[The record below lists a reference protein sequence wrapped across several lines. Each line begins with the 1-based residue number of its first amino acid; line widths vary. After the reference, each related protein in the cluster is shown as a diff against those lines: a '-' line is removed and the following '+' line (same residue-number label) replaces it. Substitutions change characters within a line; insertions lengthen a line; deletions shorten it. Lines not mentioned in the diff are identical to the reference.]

1 MNSRFNYLSIT
12 EAEAKSGL
20 RLVLTRDVPGPW
32 SESAKA
38 IFRLRNVEYQPVEQH
53 GGRDNAELVA
63 WTGHRNAP
71 IALYNEE
78 PPRVRWQEILDLAER
93 LGSGPSLY
101 PGDIQDRVEMVGLAS
116 EICNEGGLAWHA
128 RMLMLNMTYQAHGD
142 VVFEKNP
149 MFREYGFSDQAVSNA
164 VTRVEQILGYLT
176 GIIKSQQEKGSI
188 YLVGNTLTAAD
199 VYWACF
205 SNMLEA
211 LPPEQNPMPDSLRK
225 GWSALA
231 AGISGY
237 DPVLIE
243 QRNAIFDKHLW
254 LPLEF

>member
-1 MNSRFNYLSIT
+1 MHYLSIP
-12 EAEAKSGL
+12 EARTKSGL

-38 IFRLRNVEYQPVEQH
+38 IFRVRNVQYIAVEQH
-53 GGRDNAELVA
+53 GGRDNPELVA

-71 IALYNEE
+71 IALYNDE

-101 PGDIQDRVEMVGLAS
+101 PGGIQDRVDMVGLAS
-116 EICNEGGLAWHA
+116 EICNEGGFAWHA

-149 MFREYGFSDQAVSNA
+149 MFKEYGFSEQAVADA
-164 VTRVEQILGYLT
+164 VVRVEQILDYMAAT
-176 GIIKSQQEKGSI
+176 IKTQREKDSI
-188 YLVGNTLTAAD
+188 YLVGDSLTAAD

-211 LPPEQNPMPDSLRK
+211 LPPELNPMPDSLRK
-225 GWSALA
+225 GWGALA
-231 AGISGY
+231 TGISGY
-237 DPVLIE
+237 DPVVIE
-243 QRNAIFDKHLW
+243 QRNTIFEKHLW

>member
-1 MNSRFNYLSIT
+1 VDYLSV
-12 EAEAKSGL
+12 ADARNLPGL
-20 RLVLTRDVPGPW
+20 RLVLTRGVPGPW
-32 SESAKA
+32 GEAAKA
-38 IFRLRNVEYQPVEQH
+38 ILRLRNVPFTPVEQH
-53 GGRDNAELVA
+53 GGRHNPELVA

-71 IALYNEE
+71 IAMYENE

-101 PGDIQDRVEMVGLAS
+101 PDAVADRVTMVGISS

-128 RMLMLNMTYQAHGD
+128 RLLMQNMTYKVHGD

-149 MFREYGFSDQAVSNA
+149 MFREYGFSPERVAAAAARIEAILAFLADRIRTQRAAGSN
-164 VTRVEQILGYLT
+164 
-176 GIIKSQQEKGSI
+176 
-188 YLVGNTLTAAD
+188 YLVGDRLTAAD

-205 SNMLEA
+205 SNMLQA
-211 LPPEQNPMPDSLRK
+211 LPPDLNPMPESLRI

-237 DPVLIE
+237 DGILIE
-243 QRNAIFDKHLW
+243 QRDLTFANHLW

>member
-1 MNSRFNYLSIT
+1 MKYLT
-12 EAEAKSGL
+12 VAEARDADGL

-38 IFRLRNVEYQPVEQH
+38 VFRWHNVDFQPVEQH
-53 GGRDNAELVA
+53 GGRNNPELVA

-71 IALYNEE
+71 IAVYRNE

-101 PGDIQDRVEMVGLAS
+101 PADINDRMKMVGIAS
-116 EICNEGGLAWHA
+116 EICNESGLAWQA
-128 RMLMLNMTYQAHGD
+128 RILMLNAAYQRHGD

-149 MFREYGFSDQAVSNA
+149 MFEEYRFSPEAVDAAAARAESILAMLADQ
-164 VTRVEQILGYLT
+164 
-176 GIIKSQQEKGSI
+176 IKAQQAAGSI
-188 YLVGNTLTAAD
+188 YLVGNSMSAAD
-199 VYWACF
+199 IYWAYF
-205 SNMLEA
+205 SNMLQA
-211 LPPEQNPMPDSLRK
+211 LPPDVNPMPDSLRA
-225 GWSALA
+225 GWSMLA
-231 AGISGY
+231 KGISGY

-243 QRNAIFDKHLW
+243 QRDRIFEKHLW

>member
-1 MNSRFNYLSIT
+1 MNYLT
-12 EAEAKSGL
+12 VEDAKTRTGL
-20 RLVLTRDVPGPW
+20 RLALTRDVPGPW

-38 IFRLRNVEYQPVEQH
+38 ILRTRGVDYIAVEQH
-53 GGRDNAELVA
+53 GGRENNELVA

-71 IALYNEE
+71 IAMYNDE

-101 PGDIQDRVEMVGLAS
+101 PQDINDRITMVGLSS

-142 VVFEKNP
+142 KVFDKNP
-149 MFREYGFSDQAVSNA
+149 MFKEYGFSEQAVSDA
-164 VTRVEQILGYLT
+164 IVRIEQILARLT
-176 GIIKSQQEKGSI
+176 EQIKHQRSLGSI
-188 YLVGNTLTAAD
+188 YLVGDSLTALD
-199 VYWACF
+199 IYWACF

-211 LPPEQNPMPDSLRK
+211 LPPEKNPMPDSLRM

-237 DPVLIE
+237 DVILIE
-243 QRNAIFDKHLW
+243 QRDLIFEKHLW

>member
-1 MNSRFNYLSIT
+1 MHYASID
-12 EAEAKSGL
+12 EARAATGL

-38 IFRLRNVEYQPVEQH
+38 IFRTKGVEYLAVEQH
-53 GGRDNAELVA
+53 GGRRNEELVA

-71 IALYNEE
+71 IAMYNDE

-101 PGDIQDRVEMVGLAS
+101 PDNITDRIRMVGLAS

-149 MFREYGFSDQAVSNA
+149 MFNEYGFSEQAVATA
-164 VTRVEQILGYLT
+164 VARIEQILAHLT
-176 GIIKSQQEKGSI
+176 DLIRQQRAKDSI
-188 YLVGNTLTAAD
+188 YLIGDSLSAVD
-199 VYWACF
+199 IYWACF

-243 QRNAIFDKHLW
+243 QRNVIFEKHLW

>member
-1 MNSRFNYLSIT
+1 MEYLTVS
-12 EAEAKSGL
+12 EARDRHGL

-38 IFRLRNVEYQPVEQH
+38 LLRWHNVDYLPVEQI
-53 GGRDNAELVA
+53 GGRRNEELVE

-71 IALYNEE
+71 IALYNDE

-101 PGDIQDRVEMVGLAS
+101 PADIRDRIQMVGICS

-128 RMLMLNMTYQAHGD
+128 RMLMLNVTYESHGD

-149 MFREYGFSDQAVSNA
+149 MFKEYGFSPAAVITA
-164 VTRVEQILGYLT
+164 LDRVKQILSYLT
-176 GIIKSQQEKGSI
+176 ETITRQKQQGSI
-188 YLVGNTLTAAD
+188 YLVGDSMTAAD
-199 VYWACF
+199 IYWACF

-211 LPPEQNPMPDSLRK
+211 LPPGDCPLPDYLRQ
-225 GWSALA
+225 GWSTLA
-231 AGISGY
+231 KSIGEY
-237 DPVLIE
+237 DRVLIE
-243 QRNAIFDKHLW
+243 QRDRIFEQHLW
-254 LPLEF
+254 LPMDF

>member
-1 MNSRFNYLSIT
+1 MNATFSYCNI
-12 EAEAKSGL
+12 AEAKTKTGL

-38 IFRLRNVEYQPVEQH
+38 IFRLRNVDYTAVEQH

-71 IALYNEE
+71 IALYNDE
-78 PPRVRWQEILDLAER
+78 PPRVRWQELLDLAER

-101 PGDIQDRVEMVGLAS
+101 PADIQNRIDMVGLSS
-116 EICNEGGLAWHA
+116 EICNEGGFAWHA

-149 MFREYGFSDQAVSNA
+149 MFREYGFSEQAVKDA
-164 VTRVEQILGYLT
+164 VARVEQILDYMTTL
-176 GIIKSQQEKGSI
+176 IKSQQQKDSI
-188 YLVGNTLTAAD
+188 YLIGDTLTAAD
-199 VYWACF
+199 VHWASF

-211 LPPEQNPMPDSLRK
+211 LPPEQNPMPNSLRK

-231 AGISGY
+231 AGISRY

-243 QRNAIFDKHLW
+243 QRNSIFEKHLW

>member
-1 MNSRFNYLSIT
+1 MHYLT
-12 EAEAKSGL
+12 TAEAKPLTGL

-32 SESAKA
+32 SEAAKA
-38 IFRLRNVEYQPVEQH
+38 VLRWHNVEYQPVEQI

-71 IALYNEE
+71 IAMYNDE

-101 PGDIQDRVEMVGLAS
+101 PEDINDRIRCIGIAS

-149 MFREYGFSDQAVSNA
+149 MFHEYGFSEAAVAAA
-164 VTRVEQILGYLT
+164 VERIEQILGQLT
-176 GIIKSQQEKGSI
+176 ETIKAQQSAGSI
-188 YLVGNTLTAAD
+188 YLVGNNISAAD
-199 VYWACF
+199 IYWACF
-205 SNMLEA
+205 SNMLQA
-211 LPPEQNPMPDSLRK
+211 LPQEVNPMPDSVRQ

-243 QRNAIFDKHLW
+243 QRDAIFAKHLW

>member
-1 MNSRFNYLSIT
+1 MDYLSI
-12 EAEAKSGL
+12 ADAKTKNGL

-38 IFRLRNVEYQPVEQH
+38 VLRTRNVEYLAVEQH
-53 GGRDNAELVA
+53 GGRDNRELVA

-71 IALYNEE
+71 IALYNDE
-78 PPRVRWQEILDLAER
+78 PARVRWQEILDLAER
-93 LGSGPSLY
+93 LGTGPSLY
-101 PGDIQDRVEMVGLAS
+101 PEDIADRIKMVGLSS

-149 MFREYGFSDQAVSNA
+149 MFREYGFSEQAVFDA
-164 VTRVEQILGYLT
+164 IARVEQILGHLT
-176 GIIKSQQEKGSI
+176 ATIKSQQARGSV
-188 YLVGNTLTAAD
+188 YLVGDSLTAAD
-199 VYWACF
+199 IYWACF

-211 LPPEQNPMPDSLRK
+211 LSPEKNPMPDSLRQ
-225 GWSALA
+225 GWGALA
-231 AGISGY
+231 KGIGDY
-237 DPVLIE
+237 DPILIE
-243 QRNAIFDKHLW
+243 QRDAIFEKHLW

>member
-1 MNSRFNYLSIT
+1 MQYLT
-12 EAEAKSGL
+12 VEQAKQESGL

-32 SESAKA
+32 SEAAKA
-38 IFRLRNVEYQPVEQH
+38 VFRWHNVAFKPIEQI

-71 IALYNEE
+71 IALLDNE

-101 PGDIQDRVEMVGLAS
+101 PADIEPRIRAVGIAS

-128 RMLMLNMTYQAHGD
+128 RMLMLNMTYQAYGD
-142 VVFEKNP
+142 VVFDKNP
-149 MFREYGFSDQAVSNA
+149 MFREYGFSEESVTSAVN
-164 VTRVEQILGYLT
+164 RIEQILGYLAET
-176 GIIKSQQEKGSI
+176 IHTQRSAGSP
-188 YLVGNTLTAAD
+188 YLVGDSFSAAD
-199 VYWACF
+199 LYWAYF
-205 SNMLEA
+205 SNMLQA
-211 LPPEQNPMPDSLRK
+211 LPPEDNPMPDSLRQ

-237 DPVLIE
+237 DQVLIE
-243 QRNAIFDKHLW
+243 QRDAMFAKHLT

>member
-1 MNSRFNYLSIT
+1 MHYLSID
-12 EAEAKSGL
+12 EARAKSGL

-38 IFRLRNVEYQPVEQH
+38 IFRVRKVEYIPVEQQ
-53 GGRDNAELVA
+53 GGRDNPELVA

-71 IALYNEE
+71 VALYNDE

-101 PGDIQDRVEMVGLAS
+101 PLDVQDRVKMVGLAS

-128 RMLMLNMTYQAHGD
+128 RMLMLNMTYQAHGE

-149 MFREYGFSDQAVSNA
+149 MFREYGFSEQAVADA
-164 VTRVEQILGYLT
+164 VARVEQILAYIAT
-176 GIIKSQQEKGSI
+176 TIKAQRKESSI
-188 YLVGNTLTAAD
+188 YLIGDKLTAVD

-225 GWSALA
+225 GWGALA

-243 QRNAIFDKHLW
+243 QRNSIFEKHLW

>member
-1 MNSRFNYLSIT
+1 MQYSSVS
-12 EAEAKSGL
+12 EAKNETGL

-32 SESAKA
+32 SEAAKA
-38 IFRLRNVEYQPVEQH
+38 ILRTRNIEYLPVEQH
-53 GGRDNAELVA
+53 GGRDNAELVE

-71 IALYNEE
+71 IALYDNE

-101 PGDIQDRVEMVGLAS
+101 PEDIEQRIAMVGLSS

-128 RMLMLNMTYQAHGD
+128 RMLMLDMTYKAHGD
-142 VVFEKNP
+142 VVFSKNP
-149 MFREYGFSDQAVSNA
+149 MFREYGFSEQAVKDAA
-164 VTRVEQILGYLT
+164 VRVEQILEHLT
-176 GIIKSQQEKGSI
+176 TLIKTQREKGSI
-188 YLVGNTLTAAD
+188 YLVGDSLSAAD
-199 VYWACF
+199 IYWACF

-211 LPPEQNPMPDSLRK
+211 LPHEQNPMPDSLRQ

-243 QRNAIFDKHLW
+243 QRNTIFERHLW
-254 LPLEF
+254 LPMEF

>member
-1 MNSRFNYLSIT
+1 MDYLTVS
-12 EAEAKSGL
+12 EAKSESGL

-38 IFRLRNVEYQPVEQH
+38 VLRSRNVTFKPVEQF

-71 IALYNEE
+71 IALYNDE

-93 LGSGPSLY
+93 LGTGPSLY
-101 PGDIQDRVEMVGLAS
+101 PEDIEDRMRMVGIAS

-128 RMLMLNMTYQAHGD
+128 RMLMLNMTYQSHGD

-149 MFREYGFSDQAVSNA
+149 MFREYGFSEDAVVSA
-164 VTRVEQILGYLT
+164 TARIEQILAMLT
-176 GIIKSQQEKGSI
+176 DQIKQQKAAGSM
-188 YLVGNTLTAAD
+188 YLVGHHFTAAD
-199 VYWACF
+199 IYWACF
-205 SNMLEA
+205 SNMLQA
-211 LPPEQNPMPDSLRK
+211 LPPEQNLMPEGLRV

-231 AGISGY
+231 KGISDY
-237 DPVLIE
+237 DPILIE
-243 QRNAIFDKHLW
+243 QRDGIFEKHLW

>member
-1 MNSRFNYLSIT
+1 MNYLT
-12 EAEAKSGL
+12 VAEARDAEGL

-38 IFRLRNVEYQPVEQH
+38 MFRWHDVDFQPVEQH
-53 GGRDNAELVA
+53 GGRNNPELVA

-71 IALYNEE
+71 IAIYRSE

-101 PGDIQDRVEMVGLAS
+101 PAGIHDRMKMVGIAS
-116 EICNEGGLAWHA
+116 EICNENGLAWHA
-128 RMLMLNMTYQAHGD
+128 RILMLNATYQRHGD
-142 VVFEKNP
+142 AVFEKNP
-149 MFREYGFSDQAVSNA
+149 MFDEYRFSPEAVDIA
-164 VTRVEQILGYLT
+164 VGRVESILGMLT
-176 GIIKSQQEKGSI
+176 DQVKAQQAAGSV
-188 YLVGNTLTAAD
+188 YLVGDSMSAAD
-199 VYWACF
+199 IYWAYF

-211 LPPEQNPMPDSLRK
+211 LPPEVNPMPESLRA
-225 GWSALA
+225 GWSMLA
-231 AGISGY
+231 KNISGY

-243 QRNAIFDKHLW
+243 QRDRIFEKHLW

>member
-1 MNSRFNYLSIT
+1 MNSRFNYLSIN

-149 MFREYGFSDQAVSNA
+149 MFREYGFSDQAVTDA

-176 GIIKSQQEKGSI
+176 SIIKSQQEKGSI